1 MFEKGDKDWSNS
13 LNAQLLYEGLA
24 SLRDLEQEGGDI
36 PDEVNDWYKIEEDAK
51 EQQLKI
57 WEYGGAV
64 DSDVE

>member
-1 MFEKGDKDWSNS
+1 MTDAIVVDQQGGVLSLVMFEKGDKDWSNS

-51 EQQLKI
+51 E
-57 WEYGGAV
+57 
-64 DSDVE
+64 